1 MNKIFFLLHTS
12 CMKKKIIAV
21 LFAIAAVA
29 CIFAGCGA
37 KKNMTYEKVTEPGK
51 VIKREIPDIRRREFD
66 GIMPVPPEYGTAKPM
81 PLPAPHKHNKFNL
94 R

>member
-21 LFAIAAVA
+21 LFAIAAV
-29 CIFAGCGA
+29 CGA

-66 GIMPVPPEYGTAKPM
+66 GIMPVPPEYGTAKPT

-94 R
+94 K